1 MWRGGCL
8 YNLMQVLN
16 HTINRTQNKLSFR
29 QQIEANGL
37 ILIAVAIVLIYWI
50 FDSIASDQVFT
61 RTIIVCLVI
70 VYGVMTQSLIN
81 GRKAALLEKERTQE
95 QLIQSE
101 SLAAIGQLVAGI
113 AHELNT
119 PLATASSLIQTDM
132 ELVQEQAEK
141 RQIDQALLENL
152 AYSLKELNKTKVIV
166 KSILDLSRQ
175 TQTYLEAVDMNA
187 VIDEALQVLRNQYKS
202 MEITIEKH
210 YDPNLPM
217 IQGNFSNLGQV
228 LINIV
233 KNALQSLPDGRGKLS
248 FFTSV
253 QLDNKSIVVECRD
266 NGIGIPPEI
275 MKDIFKPFFT
285 TKEVGK
291 GVGLGLYISHEII
304 KKHAGEIRVS
314 SEVGTGT
321 TFTIE
326 LPCKRCSKS

>member
-1 MWRGGCL
+1 
-8 YNLMQVLN
+8 MQGKS
-16 HTINRTQNKLSFR
+16 TFR

-37 ILIAVAIVLIYWI
+37 ILIAIAMVLIYWVI
-50 FDSIASDQVFT
+50 DSIASDQVMT
-61 RTIIVCLVI
+61 RSIIVCLVI

-113 AHELNT
+113 AHELNN
-119 PLATASSLIQTDM
+119 PLASASSLIQTDI
-132 ELVQEQAEK
+132 ELIQEQTEK
-141 RQIDQALLENL
+141 RQVDQALLEDL
-152 AYSLKELNKTKVIV
+152 AYSLKELNKTKDIV

-175 TQTYLEAVDMNA
+175 TQTYLEDVDMNA
-187 VIDEALQVLRNQYKS
+187 VIDEALQVLHNQYKS
-202 MEITIEKH
+202 MEVAIEKH
-210 YDPNLPM
+210 YDPNLPT

-233 KNALQSLPDGRGKLS
+233 NNALQALPDGRGKISLS
-248 FFTSV
+248 TACR
-253 QLDNKSIVVECRD
+253 QDTESIVVECRD
-266 NGIGIPPEI
+266 DGIGIPPEI

-291 GVGLGLYISHEII
+291 GTGLGLYVSYEII

-314 SEVGTGT
+314 SERGMGT
-321 TFTIE
+321 TFTIV
-326 LPCKRCSKS
+326 LPCKRCCKS

>member
-1 MWRGGCL
+1 
-8 YNLMQVLN
+8 MQGKP
-16 HTINRTQNKLSFR
+16 TFR

-37 ILIAVAIVLIYWI
+37 ILIAIAMVLIYWVI
-50 FDSIASDQVFT
+50 DSIASDQVIT
-61 RTIIVCLVI
+61 RLIIVCLVI

-113 AHELNT
+113 AHELNS
-119 PLATASSLIQTDM
+119 PLAGASSLIQTDI
-132 ELVQEQAEK
+132 ELIQEQAEK
-141 RQIDQALLENL
+141 RPVDRELLEDL
-152 AYSLKELNKTKVIV
+152 AYSLKELNKTKEIV

-175 TQTYLEAVDMNA
+175 TQTYLEDVDMNA
-187 VIDEALQVLRNQYKS
+187 VIDEALQVLHNQYKS
-202 MEITIEKH
+202 MEVTIEKH
-210 YDPNLPM
+210 YDPNLPT

-233 KNALQSLPDGRGKLS
+233 NNALQALPDGRGKISL
-248 FFTSV
+248 FTSCH
-253 QLDNKSIVVECRD
+253 QDTESIVVECRD
-266 NGIGIPPEI
+266 DGIGIPREI

-291 GVGLGLYISHEII
+291 GTGLGLYVSYEII

-314 SEVGTGT
+314 SEKGKGT
-321 TFTIE
+321 TFSIHI
-326 LPCKRCSKS
+326 PCKRCCKS

>member
-1 MWRGGCL
+1 
-8 YNLMQVLN
+8 MQG
-16 HTINRTQNKLSFR
+16 KPSFR

-37 ILIAVAIVLIYWI
+37 ILIAIMMVLIYWVI
-50 FDSIASDQVFT
+50 DSIASDQVIT
-61 RTIIVCLVI
+61 RSIIVCLVI

-113 AHELNT
+113 AHELNN
-119 PLATASSLIQTDM
+119 PLASASSLIQTDI
-132 ELVQEQAEK
+132 ELIQEQAEK
-141 RQIDQALLENL
+141 RQVDQALLEDL
-152 AYSLKELNKTKVIV
+152 AYSLKELNKTKEIV

-175 TQTYLEAVDMNA
+175 TQTYLEDVDMNA
-187 VIDEALQVLRNQYKS
+187 VIDEALQVLHNQYKS
-202 MEITIEKH
+202 MEVSIEKH
-210 YDPNLPM
+210 YDPNLPT

-233 KNALQSLPDGRGKLS
+233 NNALQALPDGRGKISLS
-248 FFTSV
+248 TSCHQDTDSV
-253 QLDNKSIVVECRD
+253 IVECRD
-266 NGIGIPPEI
+266 DGSGIPPEV

-291 GVGLGLYISHEII
+291 GTGLGLYVSYEII

-314 SEVGTGT
+314 SEREKGT
-321 TFTIE
+321 TFTIV
-326 LPCKRCSKS
+326 LPCKRRCKS

>member
-1 MWRGGCL
+1 
-8 YNLMQVLN
+8 MQG
-16 HTINRTQNKLSFR
+16 KPSFR

-37 ILIAVAIVLIYWI
+37 ILIAIMMVLIYWVI
-50 FDSIASDQVFT
+50 DSIASDQVIT
-61 RTIIVCLVI
+61 RSIIVCLVI

-113 AHELNT
+113 AHELNN
-119 PLATASSLIQTDM
+119 PLASASSLIQTDI
-132 ELVQEQAEK
+132 ELIQEQAEK
-141 RQIDQALLENL
+141 RQVDQALLEDL
-152 AYSLKELNKTKVIV
+152 AYSLKELNKTKDIV

-175 TQTYLEAVDMNA
+175 TQTYLEDVDMNA
-187 VIDEALQVLRNQYKS
+187 VIDEALQVLHNQYKS
-202 MEITIEKH
+202 MEVTIEKH
-210 YDPNLPM
+210 YDPNLPT

-233 KNALQSLPDGRGKLS
+233 NNALQALPDGRGKISLS
-248 FFTSV
+248 TACHQDTDSV
-253 QLDNKSIVVECRD
+253 IVECRD
-266 NGIGIPPEI
+266 DGNGIPPEI

-291 GVGLGLYISHEII
+291 GTGLGLYVSYEII

-314 SEVGTGT
+314 SEREKGT
-321 TFTIE
+321 TFTIV
-326 LPCKRCSKS
+326 LPCKRCCKS